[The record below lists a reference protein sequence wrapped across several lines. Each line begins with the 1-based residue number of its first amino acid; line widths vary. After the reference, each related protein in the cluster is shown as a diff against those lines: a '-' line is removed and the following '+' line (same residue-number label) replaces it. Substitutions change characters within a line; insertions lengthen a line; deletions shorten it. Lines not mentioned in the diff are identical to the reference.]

1 MEDDKTLQEF
11 VQILGRIND
20 LVGEVA
26 TADDKGTDLVDA
38 IAQLRLS
45 GKDKDADVL
54 AKLCARAEELKAQNQ
69 AKTS

>member
-20 LVGEVA
+20 LVGEVT
-26 TADDKGTDLVDA
+26 TADDKGIDLVDA

-45 GKDKDADVL
+45 GNNKDADVL
-54 AKLCARAEELKAQNQ
+54 ADLCARADEMKAQHQ
-69 AKTS
+69 VKS